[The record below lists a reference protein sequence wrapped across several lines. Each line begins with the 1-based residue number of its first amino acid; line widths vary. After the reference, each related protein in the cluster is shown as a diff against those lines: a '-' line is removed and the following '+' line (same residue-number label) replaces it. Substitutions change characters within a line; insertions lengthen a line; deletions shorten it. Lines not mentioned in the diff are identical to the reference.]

1 LHDQPTAC
9 PELLAEIRFG
19 IGGNSRAVSL
29 EGWSGPEDGF
39 TWSLGPRSALNVG
52 LPAQADPEGHFALEL
67 QLTPFTVPERVLGQR
82 MILRVNGIPIGE
94 ETLRA
99 KCAVLYAIPPKC
111 LALPPVG
118 GVKRLLVQL
127 LHPDF
132 ARPCDYDMNED
143 QRQLALM
150 LRRLRV
156 FRRPRRPVAD
166 ITVLPPLQLPKHPRQ
181 LDQWLRAVTGLDEA
195 TLLSRFELIRE
206 SAETGLPFS
215 LAFPLAGADPAG
227 APAPEPMCFDDVRE
241 LSSQRFA
248 GARTDEGAG
257 GPAYRDFVGRLK
269 AGQRICVVHRTG
281 IISLSEARAFHL
293 LLQDVRPNALLYL
306 DEDPALPSGAVERVE
321 HGLFHGKLDMAQAAT
336 APEAWTALCV
346 NTFRLWSADSA

>member
-1 LHDQPTAC
+1 
-9 PELLAEIRFG
+9 LLADIRFG
-19 IGGNSRAVSL
+19 RAGNSRAHVL
-29 EGWSGPEDGF
+29 DGWSGPEDGF
-39 TWSLGPRSALNVG
+39 TWSLGPRSSLNVG
-52 LPAQADPEGHFALEL
+52 LPASAGTEGHFALEL
-67 QLTPFTVPERVLGQR
+67 QLTPFIVPDRVPGQR
-82 MILRVNGIPIGE
+82 LVLRVNGIPVSE
-94 ETLRA
+94 EHLRSA
-99 KCAVLYAIPPKC
+99 CTVLYAIPPKC

-143 QRQLALM
+143 QRELALM

-156 FRRPRRPVAD
+156 FRRPRRPVVD

-195 TLLSRFELIRE
+195 ALLACFEQIQE
-206 SAETGLPFS
+206 SHEAGLPF
-215 LAFPLAGADPAG
+215 ALAGPDLAG
-227 APAPEPMCFDDVRE
+227 LPRPKPLCFDDLRAV
-241 LSSQRFA
+241 SSWRF
-248 GARTDEGAG
+248 GEGQADDG
-257 GPAYRDFVGRLK
+257 TLRAQDQACIGRLQT
-269 AGQRICVVHRTG
+269 GPRIYVVHRMG

-321 HGLFHGKLDMAQAAT
+321 HGVFHGKLDVAQFSST
-336 APEAWTALCV
+336 PGAWTAICA
-346 NTFRLWSADSA
+346 NTFRLWSAE

>member
-1 LHDQPTAC
+1 MHDHPTAC

-19 IGGNSRAVSL
+19 SAGNSRAHLL

-52 LPAQADPEGHFALEL
+52 LPASADPDGHFALEL
-67 QLTPFTVPERVLGQR
+67 QLTPFTVPDHVPGQR
-82 MILRVNGIPIGE
+82 LTLRVNGIPIGE
-94 ETLRA
+94 QHLRA

-118 GVKRLLVQL
+118 GMKRLLVQL

-132 ARPCDYDMNED
+132 ARPCDHGVNED
-143 QRQLALM
+143 QRQLAM
-150 LRRLRV
+150 MMRRLRV

-166 ITVLPPLQLPKHPRQ
+166 ITVLPPLQLPRQPQQ

-195 TLLSRFELIRE
+195 ALVARFEQIQE
-206 SAETGLPFS
+206 SDEAAIP
-215 LAFPLAGADPAG
+215 FPLAGPELAGSPLPPPMSFDDLRTLSSARFSGGRADDGAAG
-227 APAPEPMCFDDVRE
+227 AP
-241 LSSQRFA
+241 
-248 GARTDEGAG
+248 
-257 GPAYRDFVGRLK
+257 YRDFIGRLQ
-269 AGQRICVVHRTG
+269 AGHRIYVVHRPG
-281 IISLSEARAFHL
+281 IISLAEARAFHL

-321 HGLFHGKLDMAQAAT
+321 HGLFHGKLDAAALS
-336 APEAWTALCV
+336 APPGAAWTALCV
-346 NTFRLWSADSA
+346 NTFRLWSADIA

>member
-1 LHDQPTAC
+1 LHDESNAC
-9 PELLAEIRFG
+9 PELLADIRFG

-29 EGWSGPEDGF
+29 EGWSGPEEGF

-52 LPAQADPEGHFALEL
+52 LPSSADPEGHFALEL
-67 QLTPFTVPERVLGQR
+67 QLTPFIVPDRLPGQR
-82 MILRVNGIPIGE
+82 LTLRVNGIRIGE
-94 ETLRA
+94 EHLRS
-99 KCAVLYAIPPKC
+99 KCTVLYAIPPRC

-132 ARPCDYDMNED
+132 ARPCDFEMSED

-166 ITVLPPLQLPKHPRQ
+166 ITVLPPLQLPKHPQQ

-195 TLLSRFELIRE
+195 SLLARFELIRE
-206 SAETGLPFS
+206 SAETGLPFAVAS
-215 LAFPLAGADPAG
+215 TDPAG
-227 APAPEPMCFDDVRE
+227 APLPEPMCFDDLRD
-241 LSSQRFA
+241 LSSRRFA
-248 GARTDEGAG
+248 AGRAAEDAG
-257 GPAYRDFVGRLK
+257 GAPYRDFVGRLQ
-269 AGQRICVVHRTG
+269 AGTRIFVVHRMG

-306 DEDPALPSGAVERVE
+306 DEDPVLPGGAVERVE
-321 HGLFHGKLDMAQAAT
+321 HGLFHGKLDLAQSASASD
-336 APEAWTALCV
+336 AWTALCV
-346 NTFRLWSADSA
+346 NTFRLWSADAA

>member
-1 LHDQPTAC
+1 LHDQPNAC
-9 PELLAEIRFG
+9 PELLAEISFG
-19 IGGNSRAVSL
+19 IGGNSRAFSL

-52 LPAQADPEGHFALEL
+52 LPASADPEGHFALEL
-67 QLTPFTVPERVLGQR
+67 QLTPFTVPDHVAEQRVLV
-82 MILRVNGIPIGE
+82 RVNGIPIGE
-94 ETLRA
+94 EHLRA
-99 KCAVLYAIPPKC
+99 KCAVLYTIPPRC

-127 LHPDF
+127 LHPNF
-132 ARPCDYDMNED
+132 ARPADFGVNED

-195 TLLSRFELIRE
+195 SLLARFEQLQE
-206 SAETGLPFS
+206 SVETGLP
-215 LAFPLAGADPAG
+215 LPLAALGPAG
-227 APAPEPMCFDDVRE
+227 TPPQPMCFDDLRA

-248 GARTDEGAG
+248 AGQTAVGATDA
-257 GPAYRDFVGRLK
+257 PYRDFIGRLQ
-269 AGQRICVVHRTG
+269 AGHLVYVVHRMG

-293 LLQDVRPNALLYL
+293 LLQDIRPNALLYL
-306 DEDPALPSGAVERVE
+306 DQDPALPSGAVERVE
-321 HGLFHGKLDMAQAAT
+321 HGLFHGKLNIADS
-336 APEAWTALCV
+336 APGAWTALCV
-346 NTFRLWSADSA
+346 NTFRLWSADIA